1 MKKDMELSRQ
11 LRIMMSKAKD
21 SLEVARHLHEQ
32 RHYNDAAS
40 KAYYAVFHS
49 LQAILL
55 TKNMSYSKHSA
66 VLGAFN
72 KEFIYSKVFAKD
84 FYTKIARLFKD
95 RQIGDY
101 EYEKVIDCECSN
113 ADVTDAELIIN
124 AIGEYLEK
132 ESYLNA

>member
-1 MKKDMELSRQ
+1 MKKDVELSRQ
-11 LRIMMSKAKD
+11 LRIMMNKAKD
-21 SLEVARHLHEQ
+21 SLGVARHLHEQ
-32 RHYNDAAS
+32 GHYNDAAS

-72 KEFIYSKVFAKD
+72 KEFVFNKVFAKD
-84 FYTKIARLFKD
+84 FYNKIARLFKD

-101 EYEKVIDCECSN
+101 EYEKVIDCESSN
-113 ADVTDAELIIN
+113 ADVNDAELIIN
-124 AIGEYLEK
+124 AITEYLHK

>member
-1 MKKDMELSRQ
+1 MELSRQ
-11 LRIMMSKAKD
+11 LKIMMNKAKD
-21 SLEVARHLHEQ
+21 SLDVARHLHEQ

-55 TKNMSYSKHSA
+55 TKNMSYSKHSG

-72 KEFIYSKVFAKD
+72 KEFIYTGIFAKD

-101 EYEKVIDCECSN
+101 EYEKVIESENSN
-113 ADVTDAELIIN
+113 ADVKDAELIIN